1 MKGTSGK
8 KMKFRATI
16 DFEITNECMKTFY
29 DNSLYKLKE
38 ELDAYFKHL
47 LVVDFE
53 KEVGIQGFYR
63 GTHLK
68 EL

>member
-1 MKGTSGK
+1 M
-8 KMKFRATI
+8 
-16 DFEITNECMKTFY
+16 NTFY
-29 DNSLYKLKE
+29 NNSLYKLKE

-53 KEVGIQGFYR
+53 KEVGVQGFYR
-63 GTHLK
+63 GTNLK

>member
-1 MKGTSGK
+1 
-8 KMKFRATI
+8 MKFRATI
-16 DFEITNECMKTFY
+16 DFEITNECMKSFY

-38 ELDAYFKHL
+38 ELDTYFKHL

>member
-1 MKGTSGK
+1 
-8 KMKFRATI
+8 MKFRTII
-16 DFEITNECMKTFY
+16 DFEITDECMKTFY

-38 ELDAYFKHL
+38 ELDDYFKHL

-53 KEVGIQGFYR
+53 KEVGIQGIYR
-63 GTHLK
+63 KTDVK

>member
-1 MKGTSGK
+1 
-8 KMKFRATI
+8 MKFRTTI
-16 DFEITNECMKTFY
+16 DFEITDECMKTLY

-38 ELDAYFKHL
+38 KLDAYFKHL

-63 GTHLK
+63 GADVK